1 MIYVLTKP
9 ETILEKIRFRLFG
22 SLPAV
27 ECDLPRFG
35 PAGVEATKGDSCRII
50 PGYRVME
57 VVFDGGY
64 TQALATVRKEISD
77 NTSAQLKELVQTEP
91 EHPRGVAGYQ

>member
-35 PAGVEATKGDSCRII
+35 PAGVEATKGDSV
-50 PGYRVME
+50 PVSYR
-57 VVFDGGY
+57 G
-64 TQALATVRKEISD
+64 TVLWK
-77 NTSAQLKELVQTEP
+77 
-91 EHPRGVAGYQ
+91 